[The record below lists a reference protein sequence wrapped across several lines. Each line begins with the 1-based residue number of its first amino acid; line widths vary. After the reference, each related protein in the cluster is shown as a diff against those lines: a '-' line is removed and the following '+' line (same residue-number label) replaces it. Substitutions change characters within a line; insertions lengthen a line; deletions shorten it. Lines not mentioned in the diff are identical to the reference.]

1 MQVTVSRRGL
11 RNQLKTF
18 LFRQKSNASAQTP
31 RAGVGPSGGDNEYG
45 AKTLEG
51 QMRQLADLAF
61 LMQACADPTIV
72 Q

>member
-31 RAGVGPSGGDNEYG
+31 RAGPSGGDNEYG

-61 LMQACADPTIV
+61 LMQACADPTLV
-72 Q
+72 H